1 MIGTGPGFDDE
12 LDRRRGERVQVRMRV
27 NTLIRSDSLY
37 RTGLYSLYQRSFCDI
52 RTDIQIQ
59 KLHPSVAADETAMC
73 PHYGSLVSSVVDR
86 YSSE

>member
-52 RTDIQIQ
+52 RTDIQSFIHQ
-59 KLHPSVAADETAMC
+59 WLQMKPRCVRIMGALC
-73 PHYGSLVSSVVDR
+73 PL
-86 YSSE
+86 